1 MTSGQCARAMA
12 LIIGLL
18 FLVELQGCAHTPPSS
33 LPESIQQQ
41 LGRIGVVVRS
51 TGEKKTIETPGT
63 GRLSNLGRGAGLGSA
78 LGTYGGLYCGYGA
91 VVCIPVLAAAGAI
104 GGSIVGTVASESA
117 SMWRD
122 AESAFEAARAD
133 VNIDEKILARAIAYS
148 RENGYDTYR
157 VPSGAQGGEQTQPSN
172 PGSPAD
178 ANGTILEISDPI
190 IALVPA
196 EFIINPP
203 RRLVLSA
210 QIRLKRSIDETVL
223 EDRIVTEE
231 LGATRPLAEWTA
243 ESAKLFR
250 EEASLGTNRLARAII
265 EQAFML
271 YKFSERRFPINLLV
285 NGYFT
290 GLKPQYPPMT
300 TDSRYGNNL
309 YLSPKVSS
317 LQPTLRWEAF
327 KGSNVTYDLR
337 IWHATDAN
345 LGTLVYS
352 REHLT
357 EPIHTLENLLT
368 SNERYFWTVR
378 AWFTVDGRT
387 QVTEWSRRSVS
398 PSVLFIIASLGV
410 AGLLGDSMDST
421 SGFYQF
427 RTSP

>member
-1 MTSGQCARAMA
+1 MTSALCARAIA

-18 FLVELQGCAHTPPSS
+18 LLGGFQGCAHTPSS

-41 LGRIGVVVRS
+41 SGKIGVVVRS
-51 TGEKKTIETPGT
+51 TRDKKTIETPDT
-63 GRLSNLGRGAGLGSA
+63 GRLSNLGRGAGLGSS
-78 LGTYGGLYCGYGA
+78 LGVYGLNCGIGA
-91 VVCIPVLAAAGAI
+91 VVCIPVLASAGAI
-104 GGSIVGTVASESA
+104 GGSIVGMVASEYA

-122 AESAFEAARAD
+122 AESAFGAALAD
-133 VNIDEKILARAIAYS
+133 VNIDEIILARTIAYS

-157 VPSGAQGGEQTQPSN
+157 FPTGAQGGEQAQPSN

-178 ANGTILEISDPI
+178 ANSAILEISDPI

-196 EFIINPP
+196 DFIINPP

-210 QIRLKRSIDETVL
+210 HIRLKRSIDETVL

-231 LGATRPLAEWTA
+231 LGATHPLAEWTA
-243 ESAKLFR
+243 DSAKLFR
-250 EEASLGTNRLARAII
+250 EEASLGTNRLALAII

-271 YKFSERRFPINLLV
+271 HKFSERRFPIHLML

-290 GLKPQYPPMT
+290 GLEPQYPPMT
-300 TDSRYGNNL
+300 TDSTYGNNL
-309 YLSPKVSS
+309 YLIPKVSS
-317 LQPTLRWEAF
+317 LQPTLQWEAF
-327 KGSNVTYDLR
+327 KGSNVTYDLM
-337 IWHATDAN
+337 IWRAADRA

-357 EPIHTLENLLT
+357 EPIHALGIPLT

-387 QVTEWSRRSVS
+387 KVTEWSRRSFS
-398 PSVLFIIASLGV
+398 PSMFFIIASLGV
-410 AGLLGDSMDST
+410 ASLLGNSTDSI

-427 RTSP
+427 RISP